1 MAGYVD
7 FRQHL
12 YRWLTLDLG
21 VRIDHHSHV
30 GDRMGSSGW
39 IVVPLACECR
49 DKTDG
54 RERFPLSDDPGAL
67 YVSAGQSRFET
78 GATVEL

>member
-1 MAGYVD
+1 MNGGERQPQVDKKQDEMAGYVD

-30 GDRMGSSGW
+30 GTEWVPQAGFRSTCLRMQ
-39 IVVPLACECR
+39 R
-49 DKTDG
+49 
-54 RERFPLSDDPGAL
+54 
-67 YVSAGQSRFET
+67 
-78 GATVEL
+78 

>member
-1 MAGYVD
+1 MNGGERQPQVDKKQDEMAGYVD

-30 GDRMGSSGW
+30 GTEW
-39 IVVPLACECR
+39 VPQAGLSFHLPANAEIKLMAGKGFR
-49 DKTDG
+49 YPTI
-54 RERFPLSDDPGAL
+54 REL
-67 YVSAGQSRFET
+67 
-78 GATVEL
+78 